1 MTTKT
6 IAAMILSTFAS
17 QAMFA
22 DITMVT
28 NVYDRVNEVYA
39 FTNVCGERP
48 ENEIGRADWE
58 IDRLRWNSYEYFNSA
73 RHGGF
78 RFGYV
83 NDKFRSLCA
92 LVSNRCDEIVADW
105 PAYETNDVARFT
117 LISAI
122 GFTSKLSNMTNIA
135 NKVLT
140 MYETDHASISEDT
153 LDLIRWPLG
162 TPMEMEQYLGLNS
175 DVPGVRN
182 MIQRLRSIAVVN
194 SNTNAIEFCDECLSG
209 ERKRW
214 LREMMAAGALP

>member
-1 MTTKT
+1 MKMKT
-6 IAAMILSTFAS
+6 MAAMFLVAVSS

-39 FTNVCGERP
+39 FTTVCGERP
-48 ENEIGRADWE
+48 TGAEAVAEWE
-58 IDRLRWNSYEYFNSA
+58 KDRLRWNPYYHYISA

-78 RFGYV
+78 RFGYA

-105 PAYETNDVARFT
+105 PAYETNEVARFT

-122 GFTSKLSNMTNIA
+122 GFTSNLSNMTNLA

-140 MYETDHASISEDT
+140 MYENDHASISEDT
-153 LDLIRWPLG
+153 LELIEWPLG
-162 TPMEMEQYLGLNS
+162 TPAEMEQYLGLNYDMPS
-175 DVPGVRN
+175 VN
-182 MIQRLRSIAVVN
+182 SIIQRLRTIAVVN
-194 SNTNAIEFCDECLSG
+194 SNTNTVRFCDKCLSG
-209 ERKRW
+209 ERKR
-214 LREMMAAGALP
+214 LISAMIEAGVYQ

>member
-1 MTTKT
+1 MKMKT
-6 IAAMILSTFAS
+6 MVAMFLVAVSS

-39 FTNVCGERP
+39 FTTVCGERP
-48 ENEIGRADWE
+48 TGAEEMAEWDK
-58 IDRLRWNSYEYFNSA
+58 DRLRWNPYYHYISA

-78 RFGYV
+78 RFGYA

-122 GFTSKLSNMTNIA
+122 GFTSNLSNMTNLA

-140 MYETDHASISEDT
+140 MYENDHASISEDT
-153 LDLIRWPLG
+153 LELIEWPLG
-162 TPMEMEQYLGLNS
+162 TPAEMEQYLGLNYDMPS
-175 DVPGVRN
+175 VN
-182 MIQRLRSIAVVN
+182 SIIQRLRTIAVVN
-194 SNTNAIEFCDECLSG
+194 SNTNTVRFCDKCLSG
-209 ERKRW
+209 ERKR
-214 LREMMAAGALP
+214 LISAMIEAGVYQ

>member
-1 MTTKT
+1 MKSKT
-6 IAAMILSTFAS
+6 ITAMLLSTFAN

-58 IDRLRWNSYEYFNSA
+58 IDRLRWNPYEYFNSA

-122 GFTSKLSNMTNIA
+122 GFTSKLSNMTNLA

-140 MYETDHASISEDT
+140 MYENDHASISEDT
-153 LDLIRWPLG
+153 LELIKWPLG
-162 TPMEMEQYLGLNS
+162 TPAEMEQYLGLNYDMPS
-175 DVPGVRN
+175 VN
-182 MIQRLRSIAVVN
+182 SIIQRLRTIAVVN
-194 SNTNAIEFCDECLSG
+194 SNTNTVRFCDKCLSG
-209 ERKRW
+209 ERKR
-214 LREMMAAGALP
+214 LIGAMIEAGVYQ

>member
-1 MTTKT
+1 MKMKT
-6 IAAMILSTFAS
+6 MAAMFLVAVAS

-39 FTNVCGERP
+39 FTNVWERP
-48 ENEIGRADWE
+48 TGADAMALWDK
-58 IDRLRWNSYEYFNSA
+58 DRLRWNSYEYFNSA

-122 GFTSKLSNMTNIA
+122 GFTSKLSNMTNLA

-140 MYETDHASISEDT
+140 MYENDHASISEDT

-214 LREMMAAGALP
+214 LREMMAAGALQ

>member
-1 MTTKT
+1 MKMKT
-6 IAAMILSTFAS
+6 MVAMFLVAVSS

-39 FTNVCGERP
+39 FTTVCGERP
-48 ENEIGRADWE
+48 TGAEAVAEWE
-58 IDRLRWNSYEYFNSA
+58 KDRLRWNPYYHYISA

-78 RFGYV
+78 RFGYA

-105 PAYETNDVARFT
+105 PAYETNEVARFT

-122 GFTSKLSNMTNIA
+122 GFTSNLSNMTNLA

-140 MYETDHASISEDT
+140 MYENDHASISEDT
-153 LDLIRWPLG
+153 LELIEWPLG
-162 TPMEMEQYLGLNS
+162 TPAEMEQYLGLNYDMPS
-175 DVPGVRN
+175 VN
-182 MIQRLRSIAVVN
+182 SIIQRLRTIAVVN
-194 SNTNAIEFCDECLSG
+194 SNTNTVRFCDKCLSG
-209 ERKRW
+209 ERKR
-214 LREMMAAGALP
+214 LISAMIEAGVYQ